1 MSFSKT
7 NLEFGLDYQV
17 FIIQYKDNAV
27 VPNVKY
33 PKESAQF
40 LKEKKN
46 NNTVIGNRQLF
57 MDTFFNSVVMIE
69 NQTKEPP
76 QRFNQL

>member
-33 PKESAQF
+33 PKEGAQF
-40 LKEKKN
+40 LKKKKN
-46 NNTVIGNRQLF
+46 HPCDRQWPTIHGYIF
-57 MDTFFNSVVMIE
+57 
-69 NQTKEPP
+69 
-76 QRFNQL
+76 

>member
-33 PKESAQF
+33 PKEGAQF
-40 LKEKKN
+40 LKKK
-46 NNTVIGNRQLF
+46 
-57 MDTFFNSVVMIE
+57 
-69 NQTKEPP
+69 KKPP
-76 QRFNQL
+76 L